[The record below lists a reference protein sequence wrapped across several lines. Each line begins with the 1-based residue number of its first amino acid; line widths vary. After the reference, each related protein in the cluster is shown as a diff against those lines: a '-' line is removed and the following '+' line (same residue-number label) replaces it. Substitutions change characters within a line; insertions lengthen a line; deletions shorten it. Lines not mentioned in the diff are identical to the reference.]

1 MNKSDYFVCFNCVKK
16 AIIRKAFVLSL
27 SCFLFAFISCRSRSQ
42 ETFEPYSG
50 HPDDHEPAKGT
61 PDLWQTIQRD
71 LNSDKKP
78 KALLLEHGEQ
88 SLLLRINLIRSARKS
103 ISIQT
108 YSWEFDEVGKFI
120 LWELIQA
127 NQTYGV
133 RVELLIDHMFFVGNK
148 IAVLWR
154 NIFYY
159 IVSQLG

>member
-1 MNKSDYFVCFNCVKK
+1 MNRSDHFVCFNFVNK
-16 AIIRKAFVLSL
+16 AIIRKALVLSVA
-27 SCFLFAFISCRSRSQ
+27 CFLFSFISCRSRSQ

-50 HPDDHEPAKGT
+50 HPEDHEPAKGT
-61 PDLWQTIQRD
+61 PGLWQNIQRD

-78 KALLLEHGEQ
+78 RALLLEHGEQ

-127 NQTYGV
+127 NQRYGV
-133 RVELLIDHMFFVGNK
+133 RVE
-148 IAVLWR
+148 
-154 NIFYY
+154 
-159 IVSQLG
+159 